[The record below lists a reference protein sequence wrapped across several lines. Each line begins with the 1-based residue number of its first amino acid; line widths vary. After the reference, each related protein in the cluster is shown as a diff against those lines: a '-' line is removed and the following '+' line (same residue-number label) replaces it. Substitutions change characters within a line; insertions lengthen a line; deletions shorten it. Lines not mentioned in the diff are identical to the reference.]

1 MPNYVLYYFNG
12 RGRAEIC
19 RLLFEA
25 AGVKYEDK
33 RIEFSEWKEFRD
45 KMPNSMLPV
54 LEIDRKIRI
63 PQSMAISRYLAREFG
78 LHGKTNIEMARIEF
92 ICDCFYDIFND
103 YMKMYHEK
111 DGRLLASMGTDCRI
125 RSSDLTGITS
135 EMRQAYMETC
145 RRILPFLEKTL
156 KMCNNGGQY
165 FMGSQITMADLM
177 CYSALEN
184 PLLENPTLLQEYP
197 KLQALRTR
205 VAEHAQLSIY
215 FNRRHK
221 TDF

>member
-33 RIEFSEWKEFRD
+33 RIEFSEWKDFRD

-54 LEIDRKIRI
+54 LEIDKKIRI

-78 LHGKTNIEMARIEF
+78 LHGKTNIEMARIEY

-111 DGRLLASMGTDCRI
+111 DGRLLALMGTDCRI
-125 RSSDLTGITS
+125 RSSDLTGIT
-135 EMRQAYMETC
+135 
-145 RRILPFLEKTL
+145 
-156 KMCNNGGQY
+156 
-165 FMGSQITMADLM
+165 ITMADLM
-177 CYSALEN
+177 CYSALES
-184 PLLENPTLLQEYP
+184 PLHENPTLLQEYP

-215 FNRRHK
+215 FNRRDK

>member
-1 MPNYVLYYFNG
+1 M
-12 RGRAEIC
+12 AEI
-19 RLLFEA
+19 RLLFS
-25 AGVKYEDK
+25 K
-33 RIEFSEWKEFRD
+33 RKPI
-45 KMPNSMLPV
+45 SMCYFKFDNFFEV
-54 LEIDRKIRI
+54 QGQER
-63 PQSMAISRYLAREFG
+63 REFVIKPSTCLTILRNR